1 MASQTNLDTQTM
13 PPPKATIFRLQLFK
27 PSEVF
32 IANQAMA
39 LKSYEPLLL
48 GRELHGKAPYGA
60 KFACPPT
67 LNKAGR
73 IIQAVAGA
81 DKFYEQQLTE
91 SRSSVVH
98 AHFGVDAVAIQ
109 SVSQKL
115 GIPLVTTFHGFDATT
130 KLGRLLSSGSPSLI
144 KYALGRSKLARDGDL
159 FICVSEFIKSKVLEL
174 GFPEDRVVKHF
185 IGTDIQRF
193 ANIVRTPAPNR
204 PVILHVAR
212 LVEKKGTVYLLDALA
227 TVRKT
232 VPDVELVIIG
242 EGPLRSKLENHT
254 ESLGLSQS
262 VKYLGA
268 QPHAVVMD
276 WLSRASVFALP
287 SVTAASGDTE
297 GLPISIIEASA
308 ASIPVVATWHSGI
321 PEAIAHEKGG
331 LLCKERDSTALA
343 QHLISVLRD
352 DKLAQSLGSF
362 GQQFVKD
369 NFDIVK
375 QGERLSSL
383 YKLAERK

>member
-1 MASQTNLDTQTM
+1 MITKTKFDVQAMSL
-13 PPPKATIFRLQLFK
+13 PKATIFRIQLFK

-39 LKSYEPLLL
+39 LKAYEPVLL
-48 GRELHGKAPYGA
+48 GRELHGKAPHGA
-60 KFACPPT
+60 KFVCPPP
-67 LNKAGR
+67 LNKARR
-73 IIQAVAGA
+73 IIQAIAGA
-81 DKFYEQQLTE
+81 DKFYEQQLIA

-109 SVSQKL
+109 SVTKKL

-130 KLGRLLSSGSPSLI
+130 KLGRLLASGSPSLI
-144 KYALGRSKLARDGDL
+144 KYALGRSKLARDGKL

-174 GFPEDRVVKHF
+174 GFPEDRVIKHF

-193 ANIVRTPAPNR
+193 ADITRTHANSR

-242 EGPLRSKLENHT
+242 EGPLRSKLESHT

-262 VKYLGA
+262 VKFLGA
-268 QPHAVVMD
+268 QPHGVVLD
-276 WLSRASVFALP
+276 WLSKASVFALP

-321 PEAIAHEKGG
+321 PEAITHEKGG
-331 LLCKERDSTALA
+331 LLCKERDSTELA
-343 QHLISVLRD
+343 HHLISVLRD
-352 DKLAQSLGSF
+352 DQLAQQLGRF

-375 QGERLSSL
+375 QGERLSAL
-383 YKLAERK
+383 YKLAEHM